1 MLAWCDLTLLETAG
15 QAKAQRNPG
24 AVVAAYASLD
34 WMCGLGIFLKVAAAS
49 TGALTEF
56 LRNLHLGFT
65 CPLDRLSG
73 RFGLGG

>member
-34 WMCGLGIFLKVAAAS
+34 WMCGLGIFTTWLQRPQAPSLSFYVI
-49 TGALTEF
+49 
-56 LRNLHLGFT
+56 FT
-65 CPLDRLSG
+65 
-73 RFGLGG
+73 